1 MNIGIDIVEHS
12 RILQA
17 VSRSGAGF
25 VARVLIDEERQEL
38 GDVSENIH
46 RFSGIWAAKEAA
58 VKALGSGFRDGISFH
73 DIQIQHSQDGAP
85 CYFFSGAFKRR
96 FLQSGYRHSALSIS
110 HCQSHAVAVA
120 VFTR

>member
-1 MNIGIDIVEHS
+1 MNIGVDIVEHS

-25 VARVLIDEERQEL
+25 IARVLSDEEQQRL
-38 GDVSENIH
+38 GDVHENIH
-46 RFSGIWAAKEAA
+46 RFSGVWAAKEAA
-58 VKALGSGFRDGISFH
+58 VKALGSGFRDGISFY
-73 DIQIQHSQDGAP
+73 DIQIQHNEDGAP
-85 CYFFSGAFKRR
+85 AYHFSGAFKIRY
-96 FLQSGYRHSALSIS
+96 LQCGYTRSALSIS